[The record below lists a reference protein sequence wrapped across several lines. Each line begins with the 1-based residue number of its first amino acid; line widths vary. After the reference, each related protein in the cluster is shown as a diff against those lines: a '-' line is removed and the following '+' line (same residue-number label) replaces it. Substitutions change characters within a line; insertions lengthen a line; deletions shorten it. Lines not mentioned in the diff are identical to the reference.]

1 VEKVNIKILDA
12 YNKRCKEL
20 GIVGTIEG
28 LKIFNILIKEVV

>member
-1 VEKVNIKILDA
+1 MNIKILDA

-28 LKIFNILIKEVV
+28 LKIFNILIKEVL

>member
-1 VEKVNIKILDA
+1 MNIKILDL
-12 YNKRCKEL
+12 YNARCKEL